1 MLCEAEDRPISPIRE
16 KEVSAAMKRLKTNKS
31 VDVMGLTSEHFKLG
45 GCDLVEFLTAFL
57 NYLISVKKV
66 SAVLKEGTL
75 TPIFKKGDTCDPG
88 NYRGITV
95 TPVLLK
101 ILEHILNARHN
112 EIFLST
118 QSRLQRGFTEGC
130 SSINAAV
137 ILTECVLE
145 SSNNKQDMWLTTLD
159 TQKAFDVEN
168 HGSLLRRLYL
178 DGIRGDDWLLI
189 KDMYTD
195 CSSRIKWAGGLSDPI
210 NIKQG
215 VRQGGVLS
223 TGHYKR
229 YNTPL
234 LLQLEQRYTGVKVG
248 SINIPHVTVADD
260 LAVLSSFRSEMQVM
274 VWDVEGNA
282 GRERFFVNPSKSH
295 TLKYPAN
302 RNKECAGDIY
312 MYDDKIEDSRKA
324 THLGIVRNVNGKPDI
339 DEKISLGRKTAYSL
353 MGAGFHGGGG
363 LKALQNGYIWSTF
376 VVPRLLYGLEALLLS
391 KKDIECLDRFQR
403 QCLKQIQGL
412 PDKTANTICLALLG
426 ILPLEAVL
434 HKNALTT
441 FMNMIRCKGS
451 IENDLALRQ
460 IVMKDENDK
469 SWFMYVRKILGLYN
483 LPSIFELFN
492 NPPSKNEWKRIMN
505 NAVNS
510 TIEANWDMD
519 IKNKT
524 SLKYINKDSL
534 KVGKCHH
541 VWSKV
546 RNSIYDSRRAQLKCR
561 LLTGTYILQ
570 GNRAA
575 FNQYQV
581 NPTCRLCSVA
591 PENRQHF
598 ISECSLLNPER
609 SDYIEKLLRN
619 PALRF
624 IPRPQIYD
632 PEFLTQLTLDAS
644 AVLVKEQFDI
654 DTWGLLE
661 LQTREYIHKIH
672 HRRLAELK
680 RLLVF

>member
-1 MLCEAEDRPISPIRE
+1 
-16 KEVSAAMKRLKTNKS
+16 
-31 VDVMGLTSEHFKLG
+31 
-45 GCDLVEFLTAFL
+45 
-57 NYLISVKKV
+57 
-66 SAVLKEGTL
+66 
-75 TPIFKKGDTCDPG
+75 
-88 NYRGITV
+88 
-95 TPVLLK
+95 
-101 ILEHILNARHN
+101 
-112 EIFLST
+112 
-118 QSRLQRGFTEGC
+118 
-130 SSINAAV
+130 
-137 ILTECVLE
+137 
-145 SSNNKQDMWLTTLD
+145 
-159 TQKAFDVEN
+159 
-168 HGSLLRRLYL
+168 
-178 DGIRGDDWLLI
+178 
-189 KDMYTD
+189 
-195 CSSRIKWAGGLSDPI
+195 
-210 NIKQG
+210 
-215 VRQGGVLS
+215 
-223 TGHYKR
+223 
-229 YNTPL
+229 
-234 LLQLEQRYTGVKVG
+234 
-248 SINIPHVTVADD
+248 
-260 LAVLSSFRSEMQVM
+260 
-274 VWDVEGNA
+274 
-282 GRERFFVNPSKSH
+282 
-295 TLKYPAN
+295 
-302 RNKECAGDIY
+302 
-312 MYDDKIEDSRKA
+312 MYDDKIEDSKKA
-324 THLGIVRNVNGKPDI
+324 THLGIVRNVNGKPYI

-353 MGAGFHGGGG
+353 MGAGFHGVGR
-363 LKALQNGYIWSTF
+363 LNALQNGYIWSTF

-451 IENDLALRQ
+451 MENDLALRQ

-469 SWFMYVRKILGLYN
+469 SWFMYVRKIIGLYN

-492 NPPSKNEWKRIMN
+492 NPPSKNEWKKIMN

-541 VWSKV
+541 VWSTV

-570 GNRAA
+570 GNRAG

-598 ISECSLLNPER
+598 ISECSFLNPER

-632 PEFLTQLTLDAS
+632 PENLTQLTLDAS

-661 LQTREYIHKIH
+661 LQTRYTFIKFTTGG
-672 HRRLAELK
+672 LQS
-680 RLLVF
+680 